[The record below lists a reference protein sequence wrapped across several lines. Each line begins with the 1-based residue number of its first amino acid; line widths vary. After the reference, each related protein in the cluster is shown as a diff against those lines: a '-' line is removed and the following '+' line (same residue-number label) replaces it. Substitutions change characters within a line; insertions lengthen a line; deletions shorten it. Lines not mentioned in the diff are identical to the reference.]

1 MCSLWTLSSG
11 NNQFKSKDKN
21 LCKQKKKQKK
31 KPKKKNAITASLPSF
46 LLTVPNFPKLSQ
58 IDVSPVAVME
68 ENDHFPAYLTD
79 SSLDWV

>member
-21 LCKQKKKQKK
+21 LCKQKKNKQT
-31 KPKKKNAITASLPSF
+31 KNAITASLPSF